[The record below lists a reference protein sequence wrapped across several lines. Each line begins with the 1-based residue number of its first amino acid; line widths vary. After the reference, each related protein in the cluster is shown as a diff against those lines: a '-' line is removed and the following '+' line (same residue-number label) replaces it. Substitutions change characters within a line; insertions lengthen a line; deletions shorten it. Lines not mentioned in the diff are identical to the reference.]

1 MSEEKNLSTKAK
13 KYGITS
19 IQSKK
24 IVYEDANNIILNT
37 PNKNEMEENP
47 YYDQNTII
55 DVIDGVEI
63 NKNNDNKLEKQDI
76 DEFDD
81 FYSNDLYKDS
91 METINE
97 IEKLKENFEKIKLS
111 NFPIGVKIRLTESV
125 R

>member
-1 MSEEKNLSTKAK
+1 MSEEKNLSIKAN

-19 IQSKK
+19 SQLKK
-24 IVYEDANNIILNT
+24 IVYEDPNNIILNT
-37 PNKNEMEENP
+37 PNENENEDEENA
-47 YYDQNTII
+47 YYDQNIII
-55 DVIDGVEI
+55 DVIDGV
-63 NKNNDNKLEKQDI
+63 DNIKLEKQDI

-97 IEKLKENFEKIKLS
+97 IEKLKKNFEQIKLS
-111 NFPIGVKIRLTESV
+111 NFPIGVKIRLTESI